1 MLCVLM
7 CAWEDE
13 GLYVLFVLMCCSVL
27 VFCIVL
33 CCTVLIRA
41 ETNMKLSARIVCKT
55 SKYLNSLNHI
65 NVIHLITEI
74 P

>member
-7 CAWEDE
+7 C
-13 GLYVLFVLMCCSVL
+13 VLMYCSVL

-55 SKYLNSLNHI
+55 SKYPNSLNQ
-65 NVIHLITEI
+65 
-74 P
+74 PFFY